1 MRDGVP
7 ARPMGG
13 RIWLGE
19 GGEALPAD
27 RGDHLRLH
35 EVAILRPRS
44 IGGQPLWTDPLK
56 RRSRGA
62 DTGTLERDRGGIG
75 VRAIVRFWTAGTAA
89 AVLLAVLSGTAP
101 ATASEVSDALR
112 ANKRVDR
119 RISQI
124 RKEANARSR
133 ALHRAVITT
142 QRENDARPG
151 RQTLTALRQARRN
164 ERRFNAWT
172 DDRVGLLTTR
182 RDDLQAWLATWGIL
196 RVCPVDA
203 PRFIHDDFGE
213 IVRVG
218 DVEPHVHMGSDIEAP
233 TWTPIRAPFDGYASS
248 SSSPL
253 GGYQVYVRGDLG
265 YVFNAHL
272 IAYGDL
278 GWVRAGTIIGYVG
291 ATGDSTAPHDHF
303 EWHPWHG
310 RAVDPYYL
318 LTLVCD

>member
-1 MRDGVP
+1 
-7 ARPMGG
+7 MGG
-13 RIWLGE
+13 GRPGRSIGGQGGLGE

-27 RGDHLRLH
+27 RGGPHRLH
-35 EVAILRPRS
+35 GVAILRSRS
-44 IGGQPLWTDPLK
+44 IAGQPLSPDPLK
-56 RRSRGA
+56 HRGRGA
-62 DTGTLERDRGGIG
+62 DTRTLDETGGGIG
-75 VRAIVRFWTAGTAA
+75 VRGIVRFLTAGAA
-89 AVLLAVLSGTAP
+89 AATLAVLSGTAP
-101 ATASEVSDALR
+101 VAASEVSDALR

-119 RISQI
+119 RIHEI
-124 RKEANARSR
+124 TREARARSR
-133 ALHRAVITT
+133 ALDRAVTTT

-151 RQTLTALRQARRN
+151 RQTLTALHQARRN
-164 ERRFNAWT
+164 ERRFKAWT
-172 DDRVGLLTTR
+172 DDRLGGLTAR
-182 RDDLQAWLATWGIL
+182 RDDLQSWLDTWAIF
-196 RVCPVDA
+196 RVCPVDG

-213 IVRVG
+213 IVSVEG
-218 DVEPHVHMGSDIEAP
+218 VEPHVHMGSDIEAP

-248 SSSPL
+248 SYSPL
-253 GGYQVYVRGDLG
+253 GGYQAYVRGDLG

>member
-1 MRDGVP
+1 MR
-7 ARPMGG
+7 
-13 RIWLGE
+13 
-19 GGEALPAD
+19 
-27 RGDHLRLH
+27 
-35 EVAILRPRS
+35 
-44 IGGQPLWTDPLK
+44 
-56 RRSRGA
+56 
-62 DTGTLERDRGGIG
+62 GIT
-75 VRAIVRFWTAGTAA
+75 RFWSAGAA
-89 AVLLAVLSGTAP
+89 AALTLVVLSGTAP
-101 ATASEVSDALR
+101 GVASEVSDALR
-112 ANKRVDR
+112 ANKRVER
-119 RISQI
+119 RIHGI
-124 RKEANARSR
+124 TREANARSR
-133 ALHRAVITT
+133 SLHRAVIAT
-142 QRENDARPG
+142 QRQNDARPG
-151 RQTLTALRQARRN
+151 RQTLTTLRQARRN

-172 DDRVGLLTTR
+172 EDRLGILTAR
-182 RDDLQAWLATWGIL
+182 RADLQSWLATWAIF
-196 RVCPVDA
+196 RICPVDA
-203 PRFIHDDFGE
+203 PRWIHDDFGE
-213 IVRVG
+213 IVSVEG
-218 DVEPHVHMGSDIEAP
+218 VEPHVHMGSDIEAS

>member
-1 MRDGVP
+1 M
-7 ARPMGG
+7 
-13 RIWLGE
+13 
-19 GGEALPAD
+19 
-27 RGDHLRLH
+27 
-35 EVAILRPRS
+35 
-44 IGGQPLWTDPLK
+44 
-56 RRSRGA
+56 
-62 DTGTLERDRGGIG
+62 
-75 VRAIVRFWTAGTAA
+75 RFWTAGTAA

-203 PRFIHDDFGE
+203 L
-213 IVRVG
+213 
-218 DVEPHVHMGSDIEAP
+218 
-233 TWTPIRAPFDGYASS
+233 ASS
-248 SSSPL
+248 TTTSARSCAWGTSSRTSTWAATSKLHLDADPRTVRRLRILVFSPL

-310 RAVDPYYL
+310 RAVDPYFL

>member
-1 MRDGVP
+1 LGRPSQAPQPRGRYGNPGTRPGV
-7 ARPMGG
+7 
-13 RIWLGE
+13 
-19 GGEALPAD
+19 
-27 RGDHLRLH
+27 
-35 EVAILRPRS
+35 
-44 IGGQPLWTDPLK
+44 
-56 RRSRGA
+56 
-62 DTGTLERDRGGIG
+62 G
-75 VRAIVRFWTAGTAA
+75 VRGIVRFWSVGTAA
-89 AVLLAVLSGTAP
+89 AVVMAMLSGTAP
-101 ATASEVSDALR
+101 VAASEVSDALR

-119 RISQI
+119 RIHQI
-124 RKEANARSR
+124 TREARTRSR
-133 ALHRAVITT
+133 ALHRAVTTT

-151 RQTLTALRQARRN
+151 RQTLTTLRQARRN

-172 DDRVGLLTTR
+172 GERLEVLATR
-182 RDDLQAWLATWGIL
+182 RDGLRSWLATWAIF

-213 IVRVG
+213 IVSVEG
-218 DVEPHVHMGSDIEAP
+218 VEPHVHMGSDIGAP

-248 SSSPL
+248 SFSPL